1 MKITFKNTIEDWE
14 EFLGEKNLKV
24 ILNIGTWC
32 ALIFYLIIFIVAQL
46 IILNLSSSNG
56 ELHKFLSIFLIIYII
71 TAVLSV
77 YFVVKNN
84 KKVTVLQIIKNKL
97 ILNKD
102 ITFEG
107 NKEELL
113 IYTEGI
119 RYEIPLKVFKNI
131 EKENIGSR
139 FILLS
144 LGYDTKFL
152 IPKNVLMNCNIFKE
166 GDE

>member
-152 IPKNVLMNCNIFKE
+152 IPKNVLMNYNIFKE